1 MELLG
6 FILIG
11 FWAQHY
17 VREQRA
23 QDRIMREQA
32 AAYRHPAL
40 QPATIYSPEF
50 YAALSSRYN
59 RPFLGK

>member
-6 FILIG
+6 LFLIG

-17 VREQRA
+17 IREQRA
-23 QDRIMREQA
+23 EDRLQSARA
-32 AAYRHPAL
+32 RAYRHPAMV
-40 QPATIYSPEF
+40 PVTIYTPEF
-50 YAALSSRYN
+50 YASLTKKHN